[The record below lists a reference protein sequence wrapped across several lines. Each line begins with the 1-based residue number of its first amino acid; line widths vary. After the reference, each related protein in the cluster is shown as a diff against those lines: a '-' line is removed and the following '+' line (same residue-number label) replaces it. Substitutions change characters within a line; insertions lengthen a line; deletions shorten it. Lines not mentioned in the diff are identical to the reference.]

1 MWHPVFTA
9 PFDRDLELAV
19 IDDTGVRAIAFP
31 CRRVLGGWIKA
42 ESKKWIEARPTHW
55 REWTTKSCFA
65 CKQLNYSFS

>member
-19 IDDTGVRAIAFP
+19 IDDAGVRAIAFP

-42 ESKKWIEARPTHW
+42 ESKRWIEVHPTHW